1 MSIHHLPASR
11 PITLAPNA
19 NELTIKIVENED
31 ERLKAMLVRAIVYMH
46 EQQCPFSE
54 EFDLNDHTSTQI
66 VGLSPDGEP
75 ILTARIRYF
84 NQLAK
89 IERLAIRSE
98 FRGRGYAHRLL
109 EFMLNLCRQKGFSRF
124 YLHAQARLQLFY
136 EGYGFRPVGGDFAFS
151 DHEYVEMVLEEADAQ
166 VQPAQQIGHRPMF
179 LNRPENNLDQAGP
192 LEGSM
197 NRDRLPH
204 ALSEGVRA

>member
-1 MSIHHLPASR
+1 MSIHHLPAPR
-11 PITLAPNA
+11 AITVYPNSE
-19 NELTIKIVENED
+19 ELTIKIVENED

-66 VGLSPDGEP
+66 VGLDQDGEP
-75 ILTARIRYF
+75 VLTARIRYF
-84 NQLAK
+84 NKLAK

-98 FRGRGYAHRLL
+98 YRGRGYAHRLL
-109 EFMLNLCRQKGFSRF
+109 HFILSICRQKGFSCF
-124 YLHAQARLQLFY
+124 YLHAQARLQFFY

-151 DHEYVEMVLEEADAQ
+151 DHDYIEMVLEESEK
-166 VQPAQQIGHRPMF
+166 QPQPSEQIGHWPMF

-192 LEGSM
+192 LEYGISC
-197 NRDRLPH
+197 DRLQH
-204 ALSEGVRA
+204 GLSEGVRA

>member
-1 MSIHHLPASR
+1 MTIHHLPASR
-11 PITLAPNA
+11 PITLSPNA
-19 NELTIKIVENED
+19 KELTIKIVENED

-66 VGLSPDGEP
+66 VGLDQDGEP

-98 FRGRGYAHRLL
+98 YRGRGYAHRLL

-151 DHEYVEMVLEEADAQ
+151 DHEYVEMVLEEAA
-166 VQPAQQIGHRPMF
+166 VTPQPAQQIGHRPMF

-197 NRDRLPH
+197 SRDRLPH
-204 ALSEGVRA
+204 GLTEGVRA